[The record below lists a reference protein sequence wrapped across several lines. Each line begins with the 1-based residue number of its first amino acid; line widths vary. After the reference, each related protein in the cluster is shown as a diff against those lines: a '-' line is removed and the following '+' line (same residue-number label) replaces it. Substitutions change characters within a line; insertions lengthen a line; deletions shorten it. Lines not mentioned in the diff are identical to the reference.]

1 MQQERVENALS
12 NAGELMVVLE
22 SDREYDLHPH
32 DTNIEDGFVKTE
44 GINEEG
50 EYLEVTFPIERIEHY
65 KLHREV

>member
-1 MQQERVENALS
+1 
-12 NAGELMVVLE
+12 MVVLE

-32 DTNIEDGFVKTE
+32 DTDIENGMVMTE

-50 EYLEVTFPIERIEHY
+50 EYIEATFPCERVEHY

>member
-1 MQQERVENALS
+1 
-12 NAGELMVVLE
+12 MVVLE

-32 DTNIEDGFVKTE
+32 DTKIEDGFVKTE

>member
-1 MQQERVENALS
+1 MEETRIKEALA

-32 DTNIEDGFVKTE
+32 DSEIENGMVMTE

-50 EYLEVTFPIERIEHY
+50 EYIEATFPCERVEHFY
-65 KLHREV
+65 LHREA